1 MSGMNFKKWK
11 LGLAI
16 ATAFA
21 LFAGVGT
28 LVDPG
33 AGWRAFV
40 GAFSAA
46 LMTNW
51 AAYLMKH
58 PIEEISDTSF
68 ISKENPKP

>member
-11 LGLAI
+11 LGLWI

-21 LFAGVGT
+21 LFSGIGT

-40 GAFSAA
+40 GAFAA
-46 LMTNW
+46 GLITNW

-58 PIEEISDTSF
+58 PIEEIKDDTT
-68 ISKENPKP
+68 IITKP